1 MPAKKQTTT
10 TTKETKEKKGK
21 TSKTEVQ
28 PSNVTA
34 PVVEEPVVM
43 KPVVEPVAEPV
54 AESAVDSVP
63 ANEVVGKEEAITKN
77 FMDLMKKLQ
86 LLSTTLSTLKQDFKL
101 LEKNYTKEMKA
112 ASKEKERKRKSN
124 NKTRQPSGFVK
135 PTKISNELAVFLDKP
150 EGTEMART
158 EVTREIN
165 KYIRQ
170 EQLQDASNGRKI
182 NPDVK
187 LRKLLDVPES
197 EDLTY
202 FNLQKYLS
210 KHFPKSVAAAPSV
223 EQTN

>member
-10 TTKETKEKKGK
+10 TTKEKKGK
-21 TSKTEVQ
+21 TPKTEVQ
-28 PSNVTA
+28 SSNVTSS
-34 PVVEEPVVM
+34 VEEPIVM
-43 KPVVEPVAEPV
+43 KSVVEPVVEAV
-54 AESAVDSVP
+54 VESSVDSVP
-63 ANEVVGKEEAITKN
+63 SNEVVGKEEAITKN

-86 LLSTTLSTLKQDFKL
+86 LLSTTLSTLKQDFKQ
-101 LEKNYTKEMKA
+101 LEKNYNKEMKA

-210 KHFPKSVAAAPSV
+210 KHFPKSVTAAPSL